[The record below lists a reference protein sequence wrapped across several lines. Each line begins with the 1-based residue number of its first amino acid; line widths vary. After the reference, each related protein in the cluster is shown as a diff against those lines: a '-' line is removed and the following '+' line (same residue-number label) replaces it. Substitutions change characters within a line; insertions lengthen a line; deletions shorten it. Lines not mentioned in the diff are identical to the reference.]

1 MSYAVKEHSDLFCN
15 PEAEAYVSKL
25 VDDYLEGKRMSDTD
39 ILKSSSFWDVGVQER
54 ELQEIIKAVKPL
66 FNILRGN
73 RLDKV
78 VIVVKSSGIEV
89 KYEETLRINAI

>member
-1 MSYAVKEHSDLFCN
+1 
-15 PEAEAYVSKL
+15 
-25 VDDYLEGKRMSDTD
+25 MSDTD
-39 ILKSSSFWDVGVQER
+39 ILKSTGLWHAGVQER
-54 ELQEIIKAVKPL
+54 EMEEIIKAVKPL

-78 VIVVKSSGIEV
+78 AVIVKSSGIEV